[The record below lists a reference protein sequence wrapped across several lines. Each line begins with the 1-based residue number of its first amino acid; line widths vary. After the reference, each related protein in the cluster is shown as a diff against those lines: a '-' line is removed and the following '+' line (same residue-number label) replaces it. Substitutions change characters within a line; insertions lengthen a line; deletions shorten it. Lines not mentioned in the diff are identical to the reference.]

1 MFRKRPVNPDPQSI
15 HGEFLTMI
23 PYMPGSLLI
32 CAYDA
37 LQRPQSRLTVSY
49 EEFEEMIGVYHSL
62 HQRENGR

>member
-1 MFRKRPVNPDPQSI
+1 
-15 HGEFLTMI
+15 MI

-49 EEFEEMIGVYHSL
+49 EEFEEMIGIYRSL
-62 HQRENGR
+62 RQREKDR